1 MPKVT
6 FVNEHRTVE
15 TSPGRLLSDIAAELG
30 IAVCREAFRG
40 TGIGDYT
47 CWVKG
52 EPGATSPPT
61 FLEKLLGARG
71 QRRMANRTRVLGDVQ
86 VWTQAGPGNRLRA
99 PRPIAPPPSP
109 ATDPEAPR
117 KPIDA
122 SGSAAFPYGDP
133 RAVGHGKREPIAA
146 GALEAKAAKE
156 KKAKA
161 APAKAAEAAAP
172 EAAAKAAEGAAP
184 EAAAK
189 AAKAAAKA
197 ADAAAAKAN
206 EASPT
211 SAAETGT
218 AEVKQ
223 GAAAVAKDVT
233 AADAT
238 KAPEDVAGKAPEITT
253 PETAHTSEATA
264 PEPVRAPGRSGGRNS
279 SENAR
284 LDSDSR
290 GGPWRDLG
298 VATTTPS
305 SGRAGQRGGIE
316 GLLSRGSSRGPMI
329 LVRWLEG
336 HATTPRTMVRKD

>member
-15 TSPGRLLSDIAAELG
+15 AAPGRLLSDIAAELG

-161 APAKAAEAAAP
+161 APAKVAEAAP
-172 EAAAKAAEGAAP
+172 AKAAEGAATEP
-184 EAAAK
+184 AETAKAPGAAK
-189 AAKAAAKA
+189 APKASEAAPKA
-197 ADAAAAKAN
+197 TET
-206 EASPT
+206 EAPK
-211 SAAETGT
+211 SAATE
-218 AEVKQ
+218 A
-223 GAAAVAKDVT
+223 
-233 AADAT
+233 
-238 KAPEDVAGKAPEITT
+238 
-253 PETAHTSEATA
+253 ATA
-264 PEPVRAPGRSGGRNS
+264 PEETTATRAAAIAEKTGGGES
-279 SENAR
+279 
-284 LDSDSR
+284 
-290 GGPWRDLG
+290 P
-298 VATTTPS
+298 
-305 SGRAGQRGGIE
+305 
-316 GLLSRGSSRGPMI
+316 
-329 LVRWLEG
+329 
-336 HATTPRTMVRKD
+336 

>member
-71 QRRMANRTRVLGDVQ
+71 QRRLANRTRVLGDVQ

-146 GALEAKAAKE
+146 GALEAKAAKAAP
-156 KKAKA
+156 AKA
-161 APAKAAEAAAP
+161 APAKV
-172 EAAAKAAEGAAP
+172 AEGAAP
-184 EAAAK
+184 EAGEGGAPAAVK
-189 AAKAAAKA
+189 APKAAAKA
-197 ADAAAAKAN
+197 PKEAAPDAAKAP
-206 EASPT
+206 EAPEPE
-211 SAAETGT
+211 A
-218 AEVKQ
+218 
-223 GAAAVAKDVT
+223 
-233 AADAT
+233 AT
-238 KAPEDVAGKAPEITT
+238 KAPEP
-253 PETAHTSEATA
+253 ATA
-264 PEPVRAPGRSGGRNS
+264 AKETGGGA
-279 SENAR
+279 SE
-284 LDSDSR
+284 
-290 GGPWRDLG
+290 
-298 VATTTPS
+298 
-305 SGRAGQRGGIE
+305 
-316 GLLSRGSSRGPMI
+316 
-329 LVRWLEG
+329 
-336 HATTPRTMVRKD
+336 

>member
-1 MPKVT
+1 MPRVT

-15 TSPGRLLSDIAAELG
+15 AAPGRLLSDIAAEVG
-30 IAVCREAFRG
+30 IAVCRETFRG

-61 FLEKLLGARG
+61 FLERLLGAKG

-133 RAVGHGKREPIAA
+133 RAVGQGKREPIAA

-161 APAKAAEAAAP
+161 AGAPAKAAEAAA
-172 EAAAKAAEGAAP
+172 KAP

-189 AAKAAAKA
+189 APDALATEADAAVAALATAGAAAKA
-197 ADAAAAKAN
+197 PRAPIKA
-206 EASPT
+206 ST
-211 SAAETGT
+211 
-218 AEVKQ
+218 
-223 GAAAVAKDVT
+223 AAVAT
-233 AADAT
+233 QAASAAVAEDTGAALDPLAP
-238 KAPEDVAGKAPEITT
+238 APEVPAVPEAATT
-253 PETAHTSEATA
+253 PEATA
-264 PEPVRAPGRSGGRNS
+264 TAQDIGGGAS
-279 SENAR
+279 
-284 LDSDSR
+284 
-290 GGPWRDLG
+290 
-298 VATTTPS
+298 
-305 SGRAGQRGGIE
+305 
-316 GLLSRGSSRGPMI
+316 
-329 LVRWLEG
+329 
-336 HATTPRTMVRKD
+336 K